1 MKLGSRCLALAVP
14 LLVAAGSAAA
24 HTGHA
29 TVGGFGAGF
38 VHPLSGADH
47 VVAMLAVGL
56 WAAQLGGRALWLLP
70 ASFLVLMLVGGGLGV
85 AGVAL
90 PAVELGIVGSLI
102 LLGVIIALNAQI
114 DVPFGMMI
122 VGLMAL
128 FHGFAHAA
136 GIPDGAGLMLYGF
149 GFALATAGLHA
160 VGVGLGLMLQSRLA
174 EAALRAAGGLVA
186 AFGIAMFAVA

>member
-1 MKLGSRCLALAVP
+1 MKLGLTRLALVVP
-14 LLVAAGSAAA
+14 LLFAAGSAAA
-24 HTGHA
+24 HTGQA
-29 TVGGFGAGF
+29 TTGGFGAGF
-38 VHPLSGADH
+38 VHPLFGIDH
-47 VVAMLAVGL
+47 IVAMVAVGL

-70 ASFLVLMLVGGGLGV
+70 ASFLVVMLFGGGLGV

-90 PAVELGIVGSLI
+90 PAVELGIVGSVI

-128 FHGFAHAA
+128 FHGFAHGAE
-136 GIPDGAGLMLYGF
+136 IPTGAGTMLYCF
-149 GFALATAGLHA
+149 GFTLATAGLHA
-160 VGVGLGLMLQSRLA
+160 AGVGLGLMLQSRLA